1 MGNQSIKD
9 SSTRASPN
17 LKSRRSISKPFLNLS
32 GSHTES
38 PLISTSSL
46 ATTHTNVDEISIH
59 SQGNINI
66 LTIEEEKK
74 YLSYLTCHHEKT
86 KYIILFCFFFLL
98 LLLSIHFY
106 FDRCHEKN
114 VLLVINRNYF
124 QVHFV
129 QHLVEHLHIF
139 NLNKI
144 IMEILI
150 V

>member
-66 LTIEEEKK
+66 LTIEEKK
-74 YLSYLTCHHEKT
+74 ISF
-86 KYIILFCFFFLL
+86 I
-98 LLLSIHFY
+98 
-106 FDRCHEKN
+106 FD
-114 VLLVINRNYF
+114 
-124 QVHFV
+124 
-129 QHLVEHLHIF
+129 
-139 NLNKI
+139 
-144 IMEILI
+144 MPS
-150 V
+150 

>member
-17 LKSRRSISKPFLNLS
+17 LKSRRSISKPFLNIS

-66 LTIEEEKK
+66 IIINEE
-74 YLSYLTCHHEKT
+74 YFSYLTFYHEKR
-86 KYIILFCFFFLL
+86 KIFSCFFFL
-98 LLLSIHFY
+98 
-106 FDRCHEKN
+106 C
-114 VLLVINRNYF
+114 
-124 QVHFV
+124 
-129 QHLVEHLHIF
+129 
-139 NLNKI
+139 
-144 IMEILI
+144 M
-150 V
+150 